1 RNMLQALLAGVSSIK
16 AQQTRMN
23 VIGNNLANINTAAY
37 KDTSVA
43 FEDLVSQTLS
53 SGSAPTSNRGG
64 TNPIQVGLGVAI
76 GSTSVDTSQGSFDAT
91 NVPSDLAIQGNGYFA
106 VSNGSNIS
114 YTRDGTFNVDAS
126 GNLVQA
132 STGQRLLGWQADKT
146 GKIDTTAQVTAGSF
160 LTIPVGT
167 ATSVQ
172 ATGSAS
178 LNGNLNASAAPTDT
192 WSTQTTAFDSL
203 GIAHNITVVFS
214 NPQSPPPA
222 LPAPPPGATTS
233 WDWNAYEGTAATGTP
248 IGSSATAG
256 NQPLFFNNTGAYCNV
271 FGAGAADSITVPAS
285 NGASATPITLDF
297 SAVSQLSEPSSV
309 EIQANGFP
317 PGELQNYSIG
327 NNGVITGVF
336 SNGMTRP
343 LGQIAL
349 VGFANPAG
357 LIQTSD
363 NLSTG
368 SVNSGLPAFSS
379 PGTGAV
385 GTISA
390 GYLEQSNV
398 DIGSEFTN
406 LIVTQRGFQANTKI
420 VTTVDQMLQDLVN
433 MKQ

>member
-1 RNMLQALLAGVSSIK
+1 MLQALLAGVSSIK

-23 VIGNNLANINTAAY
+23 VIGNNLANINTTAY
-37 KDTSVA
+37 KNTSVS
-43 FEDLVSQTLS
+43 FEDLVNQTLS
-53 SGSAPTSNRGG
+53 SGSAPTANRGG
-64 TNPIQVGLGVAI
+64 TDPIQVGLGVTV
-76 GSTSVDTSQGSFDAT
+76 GSTTVDTSQGSFNAT
-91 NVPSDLAIQGNGYFA
+91 NVPSDLAIQGNGFFA
-106 VSNGSNIS
+106 VSNGQSTS
-114 YTRDGTFNVDAS
+114 YTRDGGFNVDAS

-132 STGQRLLGWQADKT
+132 STGQRLLGWQADAT
-146 GKIDTTAQVTAGSF
+146 GKIDTTAQVTASSN

-172 ATGSAS
+172 ATAAAT
-178 LNGNLNASAAPTDT
+178 LNGNLNASALPADT
-192 WSTQTTAFDSL
+192 WSTQTTAYDSL
-203 GIAHNITVVFS
+203 GVAHDVTVVFS

-233 WDWNAYEGTAATGTP
+233 WAWKAYEGSAATGTP
-248 IGSSATAG
+248 IGDSTTAG
-256 NQPLFFNNTGAYCNV
+256 NQPLFFDSNGASANV
-271 FGAGAADSITVPAS
+271 FAAGASDKVTVPAS
-285 NGASATPITLDF
+285 GGGSATPITLDF

-309 EIQANGFP
+309 AIQANGFP

-327 NNGVITGVF
+327 TTGVITGVF

-343 LGQIAL
+343 LGQVAL
-349 VGFANPAG
+349 VSFANPAG
-357 LIQTSD
+357 LLQTSQ
-363 NLSTG
+363 NLSQA
-368 SVNSGLPAFSS
+368 SVNSGLPAYTS

-385 GTISA
+385 GTITA

-398 DIGSEFTN
+398 DIGTEFTN